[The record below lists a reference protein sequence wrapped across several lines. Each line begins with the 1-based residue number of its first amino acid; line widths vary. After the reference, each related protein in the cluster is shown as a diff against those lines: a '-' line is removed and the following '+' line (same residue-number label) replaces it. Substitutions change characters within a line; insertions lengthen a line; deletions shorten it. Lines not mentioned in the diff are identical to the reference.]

1 MYDKAVL
8 KNLRKLGTLA
18 PAAWPAFQAFDKA
31 AMADGAV
38 PVKYKELMAVAVAL
52 TTQCIYCIEAHTRR
66 ARSAGATDA
75 ELGET
80 IMVAMTL
87 RAGGAL
93 AHGAHCLKDP
103 DPA

>member
-1 MYDKAVL
+1 MYDMALL

-31 AMADGAV
+31 AMAEGAV

-52 TTQCIYCIEAHTRR
+52 TTQCPYCNEAHTRR
-66 ARSAGATDA
+66 ARSAGATDG

-80 IMVAMTL
+80 VMVAAAL
-87 RAGGAL
+87 RAGGAI
-93 AHGAHCLKDP
+93 AHGAHCLKDE
-103 DPA
+103 A

>member
-1 MYDKAVL
+1 MYDATLL

-52 TTQCIYCIEAHTRR
+52 TTQGIYCIEAHTRR
-66 ARSAGATDA
+66 ARRAGAGDA

-80 IMVAMTL
+80 VLVAAAL
-87 RAGGAL
+87 RAGGAI
-93 AHGAHCLKDP
+93 AHGAHCLKDEG
-103 DPA
+103 